1 MPGMTDGAGGQA
13 FAHRSGAQP
22 VNCAHLHSAF
32 GPGCPY
38 CLRAADAT
46 GATGAGSVHA
56 SLPDPADV
64 SLGYRPGDGPELDK
78 IIHPDHEPDLGAV
91 A

>member
-1 MPGMTDGAGGQA
+1 VGG
-13 FAHRSGAQP
+13 SLP

-38 CLRAADAT
+38 CTQGVATAAPD
-46 GATGAGSVHA
+46 GHPGGSVQA
-56 SLPDPADV
+56 AVAGPADW
-64 SLGYRPGDGPELDK
+64 STAYRPGDRPKPGK
-78 IIHPDHEPDLGAV
+78 IMHADPGLDLGAV

>member
-1 MPGMTDGAGGQA
+1 MPGMTHGAGGQA
-13 FAHRSGAQP
+13 FAHGSGAQP

-38 CLRAADAT
+38 CRRAAAP
-46 GATGAGSVHA
+46 GATSPSSIHA
-56 SLPDPADV
+56 PLPDPADV
-64 SLGYRPGDGPELDK
+64 SMAYLPGDGPELDK
-78 IIHPDHEPDLGAV
+78 IIHPDDGPDLGAV

>member
-1 MPGMTDGAGGQA
+1 MPGMTHGAGGEA
-13 FAHRSGAQP
+13 FAHGSGAQP

-38 CLRAADAT
+38 CERAAAAP
-46 GATGAGSVHA
+46 GATAASSIHA
-56 SLPDPADV
+56 PVPDPADV
-64 SLGYRPGDGPELDK
+64 SMAYRPGDHPELDK

>member
-1 MPGMTDGAGGQA
+1 VGG
-13 FAHRSGAQP
+13 SLP

-38 CLRAADAT
+38 CGPGVAAVAP
-46 GATGAGSVHA
+46 GSASGSIHA
-56 SLPDPADV
+56 APPDPAGG
-64 SLGYRPGDGPELDK
+64 STAYRPNDGLEPEK
-78 IIHPDHEPDLGAV
+78 IIHSDPGLDLGAV

>member
-1 MPGMTDGAGGQA
+1 VGG
-13 FAHRSGAQP
+13 SLP

-38 CLRAADAT
+38 CTQGVAAAAP
-46 GATGAGSVHA
+46 GGPPGSSVHTA
-56 SLPDPADV
+56 MAGPAGW
-64 SLGYRPGDGPELDK
+64 STAYRPGDRPEPGK
-78 IIHPDHEPDLGAV
+78 IMHSDPGLDLGAV

>member
-1 MPGMTDGAGGQA
+1 MPGMTHGAGGQA
-13 FAHRSGAQP
+13 LAHGSGAQP

-38 CLRAADAT
+38 CARAAAAPVAT
-46 GATGAGSVHA
+46 AASGIHA
-56 SLPDPADV
+56 PRPDPADV
-64 SLGYRPGDGPELDK
+64 SMAYNPGGQPDLDE
-78 IIHPDHEPDLGAV
+78 IIHPDREPDLGAV